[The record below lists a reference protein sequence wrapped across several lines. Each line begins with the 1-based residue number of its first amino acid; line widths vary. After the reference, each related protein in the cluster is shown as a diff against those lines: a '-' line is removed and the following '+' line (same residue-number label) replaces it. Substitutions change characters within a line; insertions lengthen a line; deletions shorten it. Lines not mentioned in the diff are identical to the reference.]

1 MERDREGIMYYYAS
15 TDTMCKILQNGN
27 MFATNLNYM
36 NDAQEYVN
44 GLKEIR
50 KLCLNESFVR
60 SIYPEDTDD
69 GITDRMIEA
78 LRNEMT
84 EEKLGEYMETN
95 TRYSISFC
103 KDGDLLSQWTTYA
116 RESGVSIEMSFDKGR
131 DVCFKFYNAAHGMGN
146 THKIEYYARPR
157 EILYLT
163 EGRGDDYAETGK
175 AVLHRM
181 FPQGY
186 QEGDTDSKLS
196 ETWRENSV
204 YIKQYDFYQEKE
216 YRIAFDY
223 MKLNDGTGWPRIDYR
238 TDKHVIKPYLD
249 VECENGWPVISVMVG
264 PGFNQQV
271 VYKSVKFFL
280 DHAQIRSS
288 GVYTR
293 KQWGKQIKQYLEDVL
308 TVMSGGQN
316 PDEQIRGKEEWIN
329 KRTQLLSICSS
340 LAAEPGCDEKIEE
353 SEQNRLYDMVNDL
366 SHTYFDI
373 LEGKDNK
380 SVRPYFSKSGIIL
393 KCSQIPYIY

>member
-1 MERDREGIMYYYAS
+1 MEGIMYYYTS

-50 KLCLNESFVR
+50 KLCLNEDFVR
-60 SIYPEDTDD
+60 SIYPEDTDG

-84 EEKLGEYMETN
+84 EEKLGEYMKTN
-95 TRYSISFC
+95 TKYSISFC

-116 RESGVSIEMSFDKGR
+116 RESGVSIEMFFDKGR
-131 DVCFKFYNAAHGMGN
+131 DVCFKFYYAAHD
-146 THKIEYYARPR
+146 TKPPSKIEYYTRPR
-157 EILYLT
+157 EIFYLT
-163 EGRGDDYAETGK
+163 EGRGDNYDETGK
-175 AVLHRM
+175 KILRRM
-181 FPQGY
+181 FPDGY

-196 ETWRENSV
+196 EIWRENSV

-223 MKLNDGTGWPRIDYR
+223 MKLNDEAGWPRIDYR

-249 VECENGWPVISVMVG
+249 VECKNGWPVISVMVG

-271 VYKSVKFFL
+271 VYRSVKFFL
-280 DHAQIRSS
+280 DHAQIQSS
-288 GVYTR
+288 GLYSR
-293 KQWGKQIKQYLEDVL
+293 KQWG
-308 TVMSGGQN
+308 
-316 PDEQIRGKEEWIN
+316 EQIERYLNDVFPAMPDGWKTDKKIPNKQEWVN
-329 KRTQLLSICSS
+329 KKKKLLAICRS
-340 LAAEPGCDEKIEE
+340 LTKNADCDEKIEE
-353 SEQNRLYDMVNDL
+353 SEQNRLHEMVNEL

-373 LEGKDNK
+373 LAGKDNE

-393 KCSQIPYIY
+393 KCSQIPYIF